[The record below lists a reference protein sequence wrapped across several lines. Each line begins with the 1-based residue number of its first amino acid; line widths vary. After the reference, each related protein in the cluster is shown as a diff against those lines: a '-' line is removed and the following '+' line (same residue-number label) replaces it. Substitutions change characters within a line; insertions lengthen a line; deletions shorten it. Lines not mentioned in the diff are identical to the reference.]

1 MSEGARIHQFT
12 PRRAPGVAPTGGDGH
27 PPGKEARVAVL
38 EKIASSTEA
47 MLAEIRTDLKLVREK
62 QNDDYRELYKLG
74 LATTLALGTFTTAL
88 ASGLAYMLARGFHW
102 W

>member
-1 MSEGARIHQFT
+1 
-12 PRRAPGVAPTGGDGH
+12 
-27 PPGKEARVAVL
+27 
-38 EKIASSTEA
+38 